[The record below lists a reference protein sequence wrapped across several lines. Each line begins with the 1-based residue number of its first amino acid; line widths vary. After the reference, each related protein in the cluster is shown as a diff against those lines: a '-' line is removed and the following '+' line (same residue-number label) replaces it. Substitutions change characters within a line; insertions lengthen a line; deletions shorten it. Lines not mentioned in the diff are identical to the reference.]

1 MKKKKHIVI
10 GAVVLVLIAVVAA
23 VLALQMSKQSELSFD
38 AVVQEVAVQPSGE
51 IRLIVERTTE
61 IYGDPR
67 NALAISAQTE
77 LYDAGGTAIAIE
89 DFQPGDTV
97 HVTLKDAFTEE
108 TPFYYPTVY
117 SVQKTGG

>member
-1 MKKKKHIVI
+1 MKKKKHIAI
-10 GAVVLVLIAVVAA
+10 VVLLFALFAVTAA
-23 VLALQMSKQSELSFD
+23 VLATQLSKQSELSFD
-38 AVVQEVAVQPSGE
+38 AVVQEVAVQPGGE

-67 NALAISAQTE
+67 NALAICEQTE
-77 LYDAGGTAIAIE
+77 LCDAGGAAISAE

-117 SVQKTGG
+117 AVQKTGG